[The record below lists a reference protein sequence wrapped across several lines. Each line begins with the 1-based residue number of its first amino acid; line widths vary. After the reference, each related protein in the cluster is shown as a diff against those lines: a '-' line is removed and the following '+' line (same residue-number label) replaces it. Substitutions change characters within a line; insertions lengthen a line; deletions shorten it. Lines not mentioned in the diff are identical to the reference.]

1 MAEASKNPERPII
14 AVGAVVINDGKVL
27 MIRRAKPPREGE
39 WSIPGGRQDIGET
52 VEEAVVREAKE
63 ETGLDVAVTGFLDVI
78 DFIDRAPNG
87 DMRFHYTLLD
97 YAVDVMGGTL
107 QAASDA
113 KEAYFLPIS
122 EALEL
127 PLWTETKRIITKAA
141 ELKGLM

>member
-52 VEEAVVREAKE
+52 VADAVVREVKE

-87 DMRFHYTLLD
+87 DMRFSLHT
-97 YAVDVMGGTL
+97 A
-107 QAASDA
+107 
-113 KEAYFLPIS
+113 
-122 EALEL
+122 
-127 PLWTETKRIITKAA
+127 
-141 ELKGLM
+141 